1 MAQRRVDSP
10 NTPGKAFEMPDFS
23 FEDAALARGLGVIC
37 GIDEA
42 GRGPWAGPVVAGAV
56 ILDRATL
63 PEDLIRGLDDSKKLK
78 PARREALFERLAPH
92 ARIGVG
98 LAGVAEIDAVNILQA
113 TMLAM
118 GRAVDD
124 LGGKDNGGPPGFA
137 LVDGNREPDLPVPVQ
152 CVVRGDGKSLSIAA
166 ASIVAKVTRDR
177 IMADLAVTYPAY
189 GWERNAGYGTPQHQ
203 AALAAHGVTPEHRK
217 SYAPIRKILGL

>member
-1 MAQRRVDSP
+1 
-10 NTPGKAFEMPDFS
+10 MPDFS
-23 FEDAALARGLGVIC
+23 LEDTARSNGHGLIC

-42 GRGPWAGPVVAGAV
+42 GRGPWAGPVIAGAV
-56 ILDRATL
+56 ILDAGKMT
-63 PEDLIRGLDDSKKLK
+63 PELITGLDDSKTLK
-78 PARREALFERLAPH
+78 PARREELLKGLKAC

-98 LAGVAEIDAVNILQA
+98 RAGVAEIDDLNILQA

-118 GRAVDD
+118 ARAVGGLSVVPD
-124 LGGKDNGGPPGFA
+124 LA
-137 LVDGNREPDLPVPVQ
+137 LVDGNREPDLDCRVQ

-177 IMADLAVTYPAY
+177 IMAGLAETFPGY
-189 GWERNAGYGTPQHQ
+189 GWERNAGYGTREHQ
-203 AALAAHGVTPEHRK
+203 GALAALGVTSEHRK